1 MGFLVD
7 MPILSLL
14 GFSAL
19 FVLALNVYN
28 GSVEYKTGEVV
39 NSTSFFNE
47 STNMTE
53 VSEVVVNTYG
63 VWLPSSQE
71 RSMFGIMFMV
81 FSFVGFALVLAFE
94 VGRGDPY

>member
-63 VWLPSSQE
+63 VWFPSSQE